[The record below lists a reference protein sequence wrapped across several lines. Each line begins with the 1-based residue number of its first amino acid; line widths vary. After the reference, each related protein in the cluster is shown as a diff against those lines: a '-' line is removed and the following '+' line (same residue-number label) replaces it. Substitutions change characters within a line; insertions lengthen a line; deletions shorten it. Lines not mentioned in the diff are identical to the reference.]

1 MARRSVLQRAPPGEH
16 GFPRGGAAGLAAPDF
31 VAGAFRRLLGLLR
44 GIEEERLRAVHR
56 FLAAAR
62 AEEEREAD
70 AATLE
75 AGLGA
80 AGPERS
86 KALELATLEA
96 AARAPEA
103 VTGCPVGRPLPKG

>member
-1 MARRSVLQRAPPGEH
+1 M
-16 GFPRGGAAGLAAPDF
+16 
-31 VAGAFRRLLGLLR
+31 AGAFRRLLGLLR

-70 AATLE
+70 AAALE

-80 AGPERS
+80 ARPEKVKGAGIGDFGGGSSSIRGSNWVPCGPAS
-86 KALELATLEA
+86 S
-96 AARAPEA
+96 
-103 VTGCPVGRPLPKG
+103 

>member
-1 MARRSVLQRAPPGEH
+1 M
-16 GFPRGGAAGLAAPDF
+16 
-31 VAGAFRRLLGLLR
+31 
-44 GIEEERLRAVHR
+44 HR

-70 AATLE
+70 AAALE

-80 AGPERS
+80 ARPERS

-103 VTGCPVGRPLPKG
+103 VTGCPVGRPLPRS

>member
-1 MARRSVLQRAPPGEH
+1 M
-16 GFPRGGAAGLAAPDF
+16 
-31 VAGAFRRLLGLLR
+31 AGAFWRLLGLLR

-56 FLAAAR
+56 VLAAAR

-70 AATLE
+70 AAALE

-80 AGPERS
+80 AGPESS

-103 VTGCPVGRPLPKG
+103 QYLGALWAGSFLGVPS